1 MAALAGLLVT
11 GAGYWLFNRRVKA
24 VLSEALGGEQQAL
37 RAMQIAGKGR
47 RNQLAQ
53 SGPGPGRHGRAGR
66 QLRLAHARARL
77 LRRAGG
83 RGLGGG
89 GAHAPAAVPRGC
101 EQRQSRRLYENGD
114 KVQALAMLENLVGK
128 EGDAGAYGLYGWMLL
143 MGEGEAAPSGPHGA
157 AARSAP
163 GGGQADRQG
172 ARQGRR
178 LRAGGER
185 A

>member
-66 QLRLAHARARL
+66 QLRLAHARARPCSAT
-77 LRRAGG
+77 AGSH
-83 RGLGGG
+83 GLGGG
-89 GAHAPAAVPRGC
+89 GAHAPAAVPPDASC
-101 EQRQSRRLYENGD
+101 AKAVKLYENGD
-114 KVQALAMLENLVGK
+114 KVQALAMLENGRQGGRCRRVWPVWL
-128 EGDAGAYGLYGWMLL
+128 DAADG
-143 MGEGEAAPSGPHGA
+143 
-157 AARSAP
+157 RRP
-163 GGGQADRQG
+163 GGPTPAPT
-172 ARQGRR
+172 ARQREAR
-178 LRAGGER
+178 QVA
-185 A
+185 AS